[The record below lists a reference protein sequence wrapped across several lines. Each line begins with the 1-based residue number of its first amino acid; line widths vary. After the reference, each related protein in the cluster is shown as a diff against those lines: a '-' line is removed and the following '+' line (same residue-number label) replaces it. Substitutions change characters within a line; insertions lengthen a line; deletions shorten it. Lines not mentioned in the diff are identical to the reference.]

1 MRFISRTVAILALP
15 IKVALVAVLVTAVVV
30 LVRMPP
36 ISWLPKASEA
46 GTLLGTLLT
55 AQAPIAALTLAVTL
69 FVMQGLSAKRDVDDR
84 MYREY
89 LHRSRV
95 RPIFWASLVAVGT
108 VGIVLLSESYDGA
121 ALAVFDYVPG
131 LRNLALMAASCAFF
145 ANLFLALM
153 LFERAIS
160 VSRPEQWR
168 AIRRYVNERDVREAV
183 QVFLRRYRRA
193 ADALAADEPDL
204 AAVFPDADE
213 GSAGEAV
220 TALLDDARRA
230 MDERRQGNFRESLD
244 SIKELVDDA
253 MDEIASAG
261 MEWSAP
267 GSQPQWPPLRELS
280 SSMFPFREEVI
291 RRGDRDQVL
300 QVMGFD
306 FWLMHTGWRRRCG
319 EMFTVGLGGHRH
331 NREIMRRIGSTELHA
346 SLRDQLWL
354 LTSTIVSG
362 ATPEEAYVYIRQ
374 VLRHQERLLSDAMHA
389 DSVADYEKIHR
400 ECEAIFLGIRSRGLA
415 DSFSPAD
422 RAELH
427 DELEQDYRIALMG
440 LGGRAVILADAGR
453 VEKADPYVDLVRG
466 KYSSPRQL
474 AEDVARALAPNEQ
487 LGGSQWF
494 EWEMEDADNFE
505 ARLLHLDEYPLT
517 LFAVRLM
524 EISGEQMQTLDL
536 HGRARQVLRWFENNA
551 ARLENHVRDVP
562 ALTVEER
569 REFATAA
576 LRAAVRR
583 DEVAEDHEI
592 IGRELSADRLSTF
605 ESDVYAAAFT
615 TNSIEKLF
623 EWAGASRY
631 LQSDADEGPDERG
644 IREFVAK
651 GFLAEVPEGARTFYA
666 PLEGDRWGQNLSN
679 DVAKVFCEAMS
690 EAPSVEA
697 SLGTAGAL
705 LRAIDKAAEDLK
717 PSGEL
722 AVILAGDW
730 LDVLLD
736 INANEPDG
744 DESHWRIPEADW
756 CGEIGRYGGHLIFRG
771 PDYDERI
778 LYVVE
783 PRRWGCFVRAQV
795 EGDQDLVVKVNLI
808 SAERA
813 QEILDL
819 NPHHLAGEPDEES
832 KLRKLQT
839 YVEIDVAARI
849 AFRVADP
856 TRARRI
862 VDVHQ
867 TD

>member
-1 MRFISRTVAILALP
+1 ML
-15 IKVALVAVLVTAVVV
+15 IKVALVVVPVTAIVV
-30 LVRMPP
+30 LFKMPP

-46 GTLLGTLLT
+46 GTLLGTLLA
-55 AQAPIAALTLAVTL
+55 AQAAIAALTLAVTI
-69 FVMQGLSAKRDVDDR
+69 FVMQGVIVRPDVDVR
-84 MYREY
+84 MAREY
-89 LHRSRV
+89 VRRSWIQ
-95 RPIFWASLVAVGT
+95 PIFSISLVAVAATGL
-108 VGIVLLSESYDGA
+108 VLLAESFGGA
-121 ALAVFDYVPG
+121 VPVVIDNAPG
-131 LRNLALMAASCAFF
+131 LRNLALVAAFAFS
-145 ANLFLALM
+145 ANLLLAWM
-153 LFERAIS
+153 LFRRAIA
-160 VSRPEQWR
+160 VSGPERWR
-168 AIRRYVNERDVREAV
+168 AIRRHLNERDVREAV
-183 QVFLRRYRRA
+183 QVFLRRRQRA
-193 ADALAADEPDL
+193 ADALSAGEPDIT
-204 AAVFPDADE
+204 AVFPDARE

-220 TALLDDARRA
+220 TSLLDDARRA

-400 ECEAIFLGIRSRGLA
+400 EYEAIFLGVKSRWFA
-415 DSFSPAD
+415 DSFPPDDRDD
-422 RAELH
+422 RAELY
-427 DELEQDYRIALMG
+427 DRLEQDYRIALMG

-453 VEKADPYVDLVRG
+453 IEKADPYLDFARG
-466 KYSSPRQL
+466 KYGSPRQL
-474 AEDVARALAPNEQ
+474 AEDVAQAIDRNRNAQ

-494 EWEMEDADNFE
+494 EWETEGADNFE
-505 ARLLHLDEYPLT
+505 VRTLRLERYPLT
-517 LFAVRLM
+517 LFAVCLM
-524 EISGEQMQTLDL
+524 ELSNESMPALDL
-536 HGRARQVLRWFENNA
+536 QGSAQQALSWFENNA
-551 ARLENHVRDVP
+551 ARLENHVREVP
-562 ALTVEER
+562 ALTVEKR

-576 LRAAVRR
+576 LRAAVRG
-583 DEVAEDHEI
+583 DEVAEDHMI
-592 IGRELSADRLSTF
+592 IGRELSEDRVSTF
-605 ESDVYAAAFT
+605 VSEVYAGAFA
-615 TNSIEKLF
+615 TNFIERLF
-623 EWAGASRY
+623 DWAGASLY
-631 LQSDADEGPDERG
+631 LTSDANGRPDERG
-644 IREFVAK
+644 FHRLEPKAAFSTMPDNA
-651 GFLAEVPEGARTFYA
+651 ATYYA
-666 PLEGDRWGQNLSN
+666 PLDGAELGRGLSK
-679 DVAKVFCEAMS
+679 DVMQQFCEALS
-690 EAPSVEA
+690 GAPQIGIPLDTV
-697 SLGTAGAL
+697 GAL
-705 LRAIDKAAEDLK
+705 LSAIDKAVEDLR

-744 DESHWRIPEADW
+744 YEPRWRIPEADR

-783 PRRWGCFVRAQV
+783 PRRWGSFVRAQV
-795 EGDQDLVVKVNLI
+795 EGDQDLVVNVNRI

-813 QEILDL
+813 QGILHS
-819 NPHHLAGEPDEES
+819 NPHHFASEPDEES

-839 YVEIDVAARI
+839 YVEIAVAART
-849 AFRVADP
+849 AFRVAAP

-862 VDVHQ
+862 VDVRQ

>member
-1 MRFISRTVAILALP
+1 MRFISRTVAILAFL
-15 IKVALVAVLVTAVVV
+15 ITITVALVVV

-55 AQAPIAALTLAVTL
+55 AQAAIAALTLAVTL
-69 FVMQGLSAKRDVDDR
+69 FVMQGISARRDADDR
-84 MYREY
+84 IYREY
-89 LHRSRV
+89 FRRSRV
-95 RPIFWASLVAVGT
+95 RPIFWASLLAVAATGF
-108 VGIVLLSESYDGA
+108 VLLTEGFNGVASA
-121 ALAVFDYVPG
+121 PG
-131 LRNLALMAASCAFF
+131 LRNLSLVATSAFL
-145 ANLFLALM
+145 ANLLLAII

-160 VSRPEQWR
+160 VSGPEQWR

-183 QVFLRRYRRA
+183 QVFLRRRQRA
-193 ADALAADEPDL
+193 ADALSAGEPDI
-204 AAVFPDADE
+204 AAVFPDARE

-244 SIKELVDDA
+244 SIRELVDGA

-261 MEWSAP
+261 MEWGAP
-267 GSQPQWPPLRELS
+267 GSQPQWPPLRELNR
-280 SSMFPFREEVI
+280 SMSPFREEVI

-300 QVMGFD
+300 QLMHFD
-306 FWLMHTGWRRRCG
+306 SWLMETGWRRRCG
-319 EMFTVGLGGHRH
+319 EMFTVRLDGHRR
-331 NREIMRRIGSTELHA
+331 NYEIARRVGSSEFGE

-354 LTSTIVSG
+354 QVNAIVFN
-362 ATPEEAYVYIRQ
+362 ATPEEMYPYIAQ
-374 VLRHQERLLSDAMHA
+374 MVRHQERLLSDAMQA
-389 DSVADYEKIHR
+389 DSVADYERLHKGFD
-400 ECEAIFLGIRSRGLA
+400 AMLGDVRLRWEVGTFPRTQA
-415 DSFSPAD
+415 
-422 RAELH
+422 AELY
-427 DELEQDYRIALMG
+427 DGLEQDYRIALMG

-453 VEKADPYVDLVRG
+453 IEKADPYLDFVRG
-466 KYSSPRQL
+466 NYGSPRQL
-474 AEDVARALAPNEQ
+474 ALDVARALARNRNEQ

-494 EWEMEDADNFE
+494 EWEREGADNFE
-505 ARLLHLDEYPLT
+505 ARLYVQPDKYPLT

-524 EISGEQMQTLDL
+524 EISDEPMQTLDL
-536 HGRARQVLRWFENNA
+536 RGSAQQVLSWFENNA
-551 ARLENHVRDVP
+551 GGLEKYVRGVP
-562 ALTVEER
+562 DLSVEER
-569 REFATAA
+569 RILAADA

-583 DEVAEDHEI
+583 DEVEADNEI

-697 SLGTAGAL
+697 SLGTSEAL

-717 PSGEL
+717 PSGQL

-744 DESHWRIPEADW
+744 YESHWRIPEADW

-795 EGDQDLVVKVNLI
+795 EGDQDLGVKVNLI

-813 QEILDL
+813 QEILAS
-819 NPHHLAGEPDEES
+819 NPHHLASEPDEES

-839 YVEIDVAARI
+839 YVEIAVAART
-849 AFRVADP
+849 AFRVTDP